1 MGKLPKS
8 VVRRMVESANMQ
20 QEVVKL
26 LEYRGA
32 SKIVVRGNK
41 EKQTANS
48 FRGEIVKI
56 NIGPYYICN
65 FPNLDLWVKAK
76 QDLVNE
82 IEGYQP
88 EYNAL
93 RPVSTKF
100 VEKVIAAKIQ
110 NALNF

>member
-26 LEYRGA
+26 LEYRNT
-32 SKIVVRGNK
+32 SKVVVRRDEG
-41 EKQTANS
+41 KQKASTS
-48 FRGEIVKI
+48 KSEIVKI
-56 NIGPYYICN
+56 YIGPYCICN
-65 FPNLDLWVKAK
+65 FPNLGLWVKAK

-93 RPVSTKF
+93 RPVSTEF

-110 NALNF
+110 NAINF